1 MEIKY
6 KPTKPK
12 KEKPFKAPK
21 AEKAAKPMS
30 FGSAQSVKIDKP
42 KKVKEPKAPKP
53 EKLDKAVSFTPTKVE
68 KAAEFKSSGKLPMSV
83 NPKILAAALSVV
95 ALVVILVVVVLPF
108 LNRVEEGGTTD
119 TKSVTITQLPN
130 KTEFYVGDS
139 PSYAGL
145 QVKVTMDNGLSFT
158 VDQYKCTL
166 SGFDSSKPNEAQK
179 ITVTYD
185 GVSTSY
191 TIIIKDKPGEGEG
204 GNDSSGFFNGLS
216 IKTMPKTE
224 CKVGDWPSVEGGVLL
239 LQYDNGD
246 TKEIPMEID
255 YIYGFNTSAP
265 GTYTVTVKYVEDGY
279 LATCQYTITVTE

>member
-6 KPTKPK
+6 NPTKEK
-12 KEKPFKAPK
+12 KEKPIKAPK
-21 AEKAAKPMS
+21 AEKAGKPMS

-42 KKVKEPKAPKP
+42 KKVKKPKVKAPKP
-53 EKLDKAVSFTPTKVE
+53 EKAVSFTPTKVE
-68 KAAEFKSSGKLPMSV
+68 KVTDFKASGKLPKSV
-83 NPKILAAALSVV
+83 NPKILAAVLSVV
-95 ALVVILVVVVLPF
+95 AVIALAIAVIPF
-108 LNRVEEGGTTD
+108 LNQVEEGGTTD
-119 TKSVTITQLPN
+119 IKSVVITQVPN
-130 KTEFYVGDS
+130 KTEFFVGDS

-166 SGFDSSKPNEAQK
+166 FGFDSSKAGTQT

-185 GVSTSY
+185 GVSAEYSVV
-191 TIIIKDKPGEGEG
+191 IMERPGEGEG
-204 GNDSSGFFNGLS
+204 EGGGDTPGFFNGLS
-216 IKTMPKTE
+216 IKTMPKNE
-224 CKVGDWPSVEGGVLL
+224 FKVGDWPSVEGGVLL

-265 GTYTVTVKYVEDGY
+265 GTYTVTVKYVEDGF
-279 LATCQYTITVTE
+279 LATTTYTITVTE